1 MSAYVIVD
9 IEVTDATEYEKYKA
23 LAPAAIASFG
33 GRFLARGGRTETLE
47 GDWSP
52 NRIVVI
58 EFESIERAKA
68 WLASAEYAPALA
80 IRRQNANCK
89 MIVVEGV

>member
-1 MSAYVIVD
+1 MPAYVIVD
-9 IEVTDATEYEKYKA
+9 VEVTDVAEYEKYKA

-33 GRFLARGGRTETLE
+33 GRFLARGGQAETLE

-58 EFESIERAKA
+58 EFESVERAKA
-68 WLASAEYAPALA
+68 WLASDEYAPALA

>member
-9 IEVTDATEYEKYKA
+9 IEVTDATAYEKYKA

-33 GRFLARGGRTETLE
+33 GRFLARGGRAETLE

-58 EFESIERAKA
+58 EFQSVERAKA

>member
-1 MSAYVIVD
+1 MPAYVIVD
-9 IEVTDATEYEKYKA
+9 IEVSDATEYEKYKA
-23 LAPAAIASFG
+23 LAPATIASFG
-33 GRFLARGGRTETLE
+33 GRFLARGGRAETLE

-52 NRIVVI
+52 NRIVI
-58 EFESIERAKA
+58 LEFASVDRAKS
-68 WLASAEYAPALA
+68 WLASDEYAPALA